1 MFGRLRAALEAS
13 FVSARAP
20 SRPPAPT
27 HAHIVR
33 LLISNVSLTCS
44 LSIGRPSTFFPTT
57 EPSSRPV
64 QCATGSDV
72 SASTRSTSRP
82 LTREEHDGVRACL
95 QAIDKV
101 MAKPQ
106 SVMMRLELA
115 AALLAHACSAA
126 FDSAEAMGQ
135 PEEGQ
140 ERYDTF
146 ERLTVLR
153 ARELYS
159 QERA

>member
-1 MFGRLRAALEAS
+1 
-13 FVSARAP
+13 
-20 SRPPAPT
+20 
-27 HAHIVR
+27 
-33 LLISNVSLTCS
+33 
-44 LSIGRPSTFFPTT
+44 
-57 EPSSRPV
+57 
-64 QCATGSDV
+64 
-72 SASTRSTSRP
+72 
-82 LTREEHDGVRACL
+82 
-95 QAIDKV
+95 

-126 FDSAEAMGQ
+126 FDSTEAMCQ

>member
-1 MFGRLRAALEAS
+1 
-13 FVSARAP
+13 
-20 SRPPAPT
+20 
-27 HAHIVR
+27 
-33 LLISNVSLTCS
+33 
-44 LSIGRPSTFFPTT
+44 
-57 EPSSRPV
+57 
-64 QCATGSDV
+64 
-72 SASTRSTSRP
+72 
-82 LTREEHDGVRACL
+82 
-95 QAIDKV
+95 

-115 AALLAHACSAA
+115 TTLLAHACSAA
-126 FDSAEAMGQ
+126 FNGAEPIGYHV
-135 PEEGQ
+135 EGQ